1 MVNPRFIVQAV
12 GPEGGSRSK
21 SGIRAVRAFL
31 LHEEANTSLTV
42 DAFLRDGVPHVEIS
56 ASRSGER
63 HTLFEGPME
72 ELLSA
77 STSS

>member
-1 MVNPRFIVQAV
+1 MINPRFIVQAV

-42 DAFLRDGVPHVEIS
+42 DAFLRDGVPHIEIS
-56 ASRSGER
+56 ASRAGK
-63 HTLFEGPME
+63 HHILYKGP
-72 ELLSA
+72 LDALVPQA
-77 STSS
+77 